1 MIANPQKCFEIEG
14 ICRENKQKNIVYFNL
29 HIGIIVDDSSRK
41 LILTIQDVIMEFIF
55 KQKYVQSAND
65 SYLLINR
72 IMATNAY
79 INELINSMVN
89 SLFVTI
95 FSGVIKQV
103 NEAAKKLFE
112 YEQRQLI
119 GQPISLIIP
128 DVKTLE
134 KIRIKSDDLDSNY
147 PWENQSGKY
156 LEVNCRTKNGKEI
169 VVAFSCSM
177 FSTEITELQNYI
189 YIGRDITEHKRM
201 EAQLQKAN
209 ENLTQSVHQ
218 LQERNQDIT
227 QLSQLSYQL
236 QGCFTLE
243 EAERAIAE
251 MVPPIFPNSI
261 GGMITALSPLL
272 SLRGGRIF
280 DRPDQC

>member
-79 INELINSMVN
+79 INKLINSMVN